1 MMPVSISIRL
11 SPPLPGE
18 ILKMISDLAA
28 LFLFKREAISIFSFV
43 NHSSATSGP
52 GNNCPRLSSSL
63 EWPSAFAWEKRA
75 SWGGGEERWGWNRC
89 VAVLFSSLGFCLPC
103 QESRGPPRQSVRMSS
118 YIYKRVSVCDAEASG
133 KRRHSLHHIPSWQGM
148 FPWFSL

>member
-1 MMPVSISIRL
+1 MPVSISIRL

-28 LFLFKREAISIFSFV
+28 LFLFKREAISILSFV

-52 GNNCPRLSSSL
+52 GNNCPRLYSSL

-75 SWGGGEERWGWNRC
+75 IGGGGKERWGWNRC
-89 VAVLFSSLGFCLPC
+89 AAALFSSLDFCLPC
-103 QESRGPPRQSVRMSS
+103 QESLGPPRQSVRVSS
-118 YIYKRVSVCDAEASG
+118 YIYRRVCFCVWCWS
-133 KRRHSLHHIPSWQGM
+133 
-148 FPWFSL
+148 FSHFNTLAVRFHLVS